1 MVKKC
6 SVNSRYLIFF
16 YFLCVRNY
24 FPLIKLNFMRNF
36 TLLFSLFFCVAGATA
51 QVSKNK
57 TPKKG
62 MPAPVRKAMMANR
75 AAKADAQV
83 LWKPASEEHFRFMD
97 GDWFSDGSISY
108 TYDKAGNILTET
120 LDFEGE
126 FNRTTYTYNENNK
139 KTSKL
144 VESKEEEEDWMFNTK
159 TTYTYDAVLPDFMT
173 VKTEY
178 IWDDVEAEWVHS
190 NRAQSQTRTVTR
202 DAKGNII
209 SVELK
214 AFFTFTGEWDIV
226 QRTDITYDEATGK
239 AISFDYRQVTLD
251 TENKL
256 VYGDPIR
263 YKNIVWEN
271 TDGQIVADKLLECVL
286 GTNRIKSADVYDVE
300 GEEETLYS
308 HIEVTYV
315 DGKDD
320 YVMTQTSVDDMEKI
334 VEEYTVTDEN
344 GSVFFTSSYYME
356 GECMETNYQAIDY
369 DKYGNVILDEE
380 GVLTPDNERE
390 IYGGGR
396 YLYTYDEEKGVPVE
410 VVTEMYE
417 IDEIEDSDES
427 ETTEGDE
434 EMTGSYKAFDKIV
447 YSDYYNVL
455 TAIRQITDETP
466 DAVSA
471 IYSLQ
476 GVAVGRTTKNLP
488 AGVYIMKQGNQV
500 RKVLKK

>member
-1 MVKKC
+1 
-6 SVNSRYLIFF
+6 
-16 YFLCVRNY
+16 
-24 FPLIKLNFMRNF
+24 MRNF
-36 TLLFSLFFCVAGATA
+36 TLLFSLLFCAAGATA
-51 QVSKNK
+51 QVSKIK
-57 TPKKG
+57 TSKKG

-75 AAKADAQV
+75 AAKAEAQM
-83 LWKPASEEHFRFMD
+83 LWKPAYEEHFILMD
-97 GDWFSDGSISY
+97 GDWLSDGATSY
-108 TYDKAGNILTET
+108 IYDKAGNILTET
-120 LDFEGE
+120 TDFDGMLE
-126 FNRTTYTYNENNK
+126 RTTYTYNENNK
-139 KTSKL
+139 KTSEL
-144 VESKEEEEDWMFNTK
+144 DESKEEEEDWVIKTK
-159 TTYTYDAVLPDFMT
+159 TTYTYDSVLPDFMT
-173 VKTEY
+173 AKTEY
-178 IWDDVEAEWVHS
+178 IWDGVETEWV
-190 NRAQSQTRTVTR
+190 NNNTAQSQTRTVTR

-214 AFFTFTGEWDIV
+214 AFFSFSGEWGIV
-226 QRTDITYDEATGK
+226 QRTDIAYDEATGK
-239 AISFDYRQVTLD
+239 AISFDYRQATLD
-251 TENKL
+251 AEDNL

-263 YKNIVWEN
+263 YKNIVWED
-271 TDGQIVADKLLECVL
+271 TDGQIVADDLLECVL
-286 GTNRIKSADVYDVE
+286 GANRIKSADVYDVE

-320 YVMTQTSVDDMEKI
+320 FVLTQTSVDDMEKV

-356 GECMETNYQAIDY
+356 GECMETNYEALDY
-369 DKYGNVILDEE
+369 DKYGNVILEEE

-390 IYGGGR
+390 IYGGAR

-417 IDEIEDSDES
+417 IDETEGSDES

-434 EMTGSYKAFDKIV
+434 EITGSYKVFDKIV

-466 DAVSA
+466 DAASA

-476 GVAVGRTTKNLP
+476 GVAVGRNTKNLP
-488 AGVYIMKQGNQV
+488 AGVYIMKQGNLV